1 MTSDYQLKL
10 NDQKLILVSISI
22 STHLSSSDLLVNERE
37 IYHLSL
43 QFEIKTSRLKPTWPN
58 LFLFPNWR

>member
-43 QFEIKTSRLKPTWPN
+43 HFEVKTLG
-58 LFLFPNWR
+58 

>member
-43 QFEIKTSRLKPTWPN
+43 HFEVKTSWLKPALSNVFFIP
-58 LFLFPNWR
+58 